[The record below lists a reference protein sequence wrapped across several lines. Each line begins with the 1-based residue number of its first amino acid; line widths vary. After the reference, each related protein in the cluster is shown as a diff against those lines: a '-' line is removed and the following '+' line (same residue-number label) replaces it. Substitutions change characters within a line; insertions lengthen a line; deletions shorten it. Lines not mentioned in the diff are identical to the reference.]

1 MLITRIR
8 AKIAPASTPCGRNC
22 AFFQSS
28 VRVRKERRISF
39 QRLKSTVSKVEDPKM
54 SELLSQAKFDDL
66 ALKEMLIPTSAQQ
79 ELVQEHL
86 SAKMPTRKLGRTG
99 LDVSVISFGS
109 WVSFD
114 YQLDVAKAKELI
126 EACFKGGINFFDT
139 AEVYAHGKAEMIM
152 GQALKEL
159 NIPRCDIVISTKV
172 FHGCTKDPTKTA
184 RGLARK
190 HVVEGVRA
198 CLKRLQLEYV
208 DVLFAHRPD
217 PSTPIE
223 ETVRAFNWCIEQ
235 GMAFYW
241 WVMVLHSK

>member
-1 MLITRIR
+1 MLISRFRAKVAPESIPTSDWNRVFFHSTRIQKQR
-8 AKIAPASTPCGRNC
+8 S
-22 AFFQSS
+22 FSFQS
-28 VRVRKERRISF
+28 I
-39 QRLKSTVSKVEDPKM
+39 KSNNSNLYDPKM
-54 SELLSQAKFDDL
+54 SELLDQGEFDDL

-79 ELVQEHL
+79 ALVQEHL
-86 SAKMPTRKLGRTG
+86 NAKMPTRKLGRTG
-99 LDVSVISFGS
+99 LDVSVMSFGS

-126 EACFKGGINFFDT
+126 EACFKGGINFFDA

-159 NIPRCDIVISTKV
+159 NIPRCDLVISTKV
-172 FHGCTKDPTKTA
+172 FHGCTKEPTKTA
-184 RGLARK
+184 RGLSRK
-190 HVVEGVRA
+190 HVVEGVKA
-198 CLKRLQLEYV
+198 CLKRLQLDYV

-223 ETVRAFNWCIEQ
+223 ETVRAFNWCIDQ

-241 WVMVLHSK
+241 CVILLRSK